1 MGPVRRR
8 EFLIAS
14 GAVLVAPLAGGQQA
28 GRVYRVAFLSVGA
41 PMQPNPYL
49 DAFREAL
56 RGFGWIEGRNIIIE
70 ISYAE
75 GVPGRLQGLAQ
86 ALVDQ
91 KVDVILPTT
100 TPATVAARKATSTT
114 PIVMVGTLDVQ
125 EAGLIQDLAR
135 PGANITGVTM
145 ISVQLAAKRL
155 QLLKEMIPAARR
167 LGFLR
172 PRSSD
177 NPSDPVTAMLDRLTS
192 TMEAAAQ
199 HHGMEFRSAAAIGAE
214 EIQGAF
220 TRLEAARI
228 DTLYVVEGSS
238 FVHRA
243 LIADLALKARLPTM
257 FTLPGYVEA
266 GGLLSYGGD
275 VRVVYRRAASFV
287 DRILKGAAPGDLPVE
302 QPTRFELI
310 INAKT
315 AKALG
320 LKIPQAILLRADRV
334 IE

>member
-1 MGPVRRR
+1 MGPVPRRQ
-8 EFLIAS
+8 FLVAF
-14 GAVLVAPLAGGQQA
+14 GAVLAAPHAAGQPA
-28 GRVYRVAFLSVGA
+28 ARVFRVAFLSVGT
-41 PMQPNPYL
+41 PMQPNPQL

-56 RGFGWIEGRNIIIE
+56 RGFGWIEGRNIVIE
-70 ISYAE
+70 VSYAE
-75 GVPGRLQGLAQ
+75 GVPGRLQGLAH

-100 TPATVAARKATSTT
+100 TPATVAARKATSTI
-114 PIVMVGTLDVQ
+114 PIVMAGTLDVQ

-135 PGANITGVTM
+135 PAANITGVTM

-155 QLLKEMIPAARR
+155 QLLKEVVPAAKR

-172 PRSSD
+172 PRTAG

-199 HHGMEFRSAAAIGAE
+199 QLGMEFRSAAAIGPE

-220 TRLEAARI
+220 ARLEAARI

-266 GGLLSYGGD
+266 GGLLCYGGD
-275 VRVVYRRAASFV
+275 PREVYRRAASFV
-287 DRILKGAAPGDLPVE
+287 DRILKGAEPGDLPVE
-302 QPTRFELI
+302 QPTRFELV
-310 INAKT
+310 INMKT

-320 LKIPQAILLRADRV
+320 LKIPQAILLRADQV